1 MGQEGSVLG
10 EPDPTL
16 LAAMMGGAG
25 GKRDPPRDAR
35 QGESRQRAS
44 APQGHCTALL
54 AGAGMP
60 LSVCESTWLRSWD

>member
-1 MGQEGSVLG
+1 MLG

-16 LAAMMGGAG
+16 LAAMMGAK

-35 QGESRQRAS
+35 RGEPRQRAR

-60 LSVCESTWLRSWD
+60 LSVCKSTGLRSWD